1 MQSPLEVRV
10 TKQNASQQTA
20 AAAAVAHEHKDL
32 CDKKRLKAINN
43 KAGTAIV
50 YQRSLK
56 RLLSQLT

>member
-32 CDKKRLKAINN
+32 CDKKSRPGGHGFLTLR
-43 KAGTAIV
+43 G
-50 YQRSLK
+50 
-56 RLLSQLT
+56 LLTQKSP